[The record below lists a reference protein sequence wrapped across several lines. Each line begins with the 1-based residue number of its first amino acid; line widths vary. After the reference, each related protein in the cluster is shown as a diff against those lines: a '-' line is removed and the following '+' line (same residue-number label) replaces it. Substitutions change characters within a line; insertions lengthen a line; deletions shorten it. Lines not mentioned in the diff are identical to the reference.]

1 MAILVSIKTIKGSL
15 WGDAPSPSRF
25 KEGAREGGGGGRLS
39 TQSTLIKG

>member
-25 KEGAREGGGGGRLS
+25 KEGAREGGGGAS
-39 TQSTLIKG
+39 VYTVYIN